1 MQGLGDNR
9 RSVLDRSTKLLHF
22 SSSIANPIYLLWHCF
37 PPALSLYLC
46 CMFSPCGCCWGRLTP
61 LLPTISGPATR
72 NLNQGSYTRYSA
84 ASADLSPAQ
93 TRRFL
98 VVCRRTKNWFCIII
112 SSTNTLKRKS
122 PLLGPA
128 VTRHLTVYRLPVSAR
143 EGWRETDGSVAIALN
158 SSACLALALDV
169 TDCSLFER

>member
-1 MQGLGDNR
+1 MTNLINVCAQCGQTGQNANKIPR
-9 RSVLDRSTKLLHF
+9 HTSKVNYVCMVLHSALLP
-22 SSSIANPIYLLWHCF
+22 SCTVSASLW
-37 PPALSLYLC
+37 

-61 LLPTISGPATR
+61 LLPTISGPGTR
-72 NLNQGSYTRYSA
+72 NLNQGSYTRYTTTA

-128 VTRHLTVYRLPVSAR
+128 VTRHLTVYRQQA
-143 EGWRETDGSVAIALN
+143 ALCQLEK
-158 SSACLALALDV
+158 AG
-169 TDCSLFER
+169 ERRTVVQH

>member
-1 MQGLGDNR
+1 MFVHSADKLAEMRTKFHVIQAKLIM
-9 RSVLDRSTKLLHF
+9 SVWCFTV
-22 SSSIANPIYLLWHCF
+22 HCF
-37 PPALSLYLC
+37 PPAPSLHLSDVCSHLAGVVEGAWLPSSRP
-46 CMFSPCGCCWGRLTP
+46 SPVLEQETLIRDPTP
-61 LLPTISGPATR
+61 DTAP
-72 NLNQGSYTRYSA
+72 A

-128 VTRHLTVYRLPVSAR
+128 VTRHLTVYRQQA
-143 EGWRETDGSVAIALN
+143 AL
-158 SSACLALALDV
+158 CQL
-169 TDCSLFER
+169 ERAG